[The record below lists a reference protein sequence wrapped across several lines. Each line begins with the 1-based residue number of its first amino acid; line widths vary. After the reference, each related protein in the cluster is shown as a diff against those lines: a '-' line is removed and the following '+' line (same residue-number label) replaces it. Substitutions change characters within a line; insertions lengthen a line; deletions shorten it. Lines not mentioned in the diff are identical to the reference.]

1 MRKSC
6 GAKTRKGTPC
16 QCQAM
21 AGKDRCK
28 LHGGMSTG
36 PTTAEGRAR
45 IVEAQRLRWD
55 KARARMAPEPVMPA
69 PNPTATARPNP
80 KLGGLPNASGTY

>member
-21 AGKDRCK
+21 PGKQRCK
-28 LHGGMSTG
+28 YHGGMSTG
-36 PTTAEGRAR
+36 PTTTEGRAR
-45 IVEAQRLRWD
+45 ISEAQHRRW
-55 KARARMAPEPVMPA
+55 ARSRARMAEPTMPA
-69 PNPTATARPNP
+69 PNPTITARPTP
-80 KLGGLPNASGTY
+80 HLGGMPNASGTY